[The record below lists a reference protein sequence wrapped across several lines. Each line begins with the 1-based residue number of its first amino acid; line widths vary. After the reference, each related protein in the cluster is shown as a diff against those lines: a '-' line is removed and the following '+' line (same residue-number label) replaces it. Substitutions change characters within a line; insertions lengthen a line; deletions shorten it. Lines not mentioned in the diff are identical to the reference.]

1 MINNLDDIQN
11 ILEEHIDSLVEE
23 FNMSLIYVF
32 GSYGKGNNT
41 KSSDI
46 DIAFLLN
53 KDIDG
58 YTKLDLLGKLV
69 DIFKREDIDIVIL
82 NQANEVLQFQVIK
95 YGKIIYMDS
104 LYNKV
109 VFESRTMSKYMDME
123 HFRKTQQEYSHKRF
137 LDIMDV

>member
-11 ILEEHIDSLVEE
+11 ILKEDMDNLVEE
-23 FNMSLIYVF
+23 FNISLIYVF
-32 GSYGKGNNT
+32 GSFAKGDNT

-46 DIAFLLN
+46 DVAFLLN

-58 YTKLDLLGKLV
+58 YTKLNLLGKLV
-69 DIFKREDIDIVIL
+69 DIFKREDIDLVIL
-82 NQANEVLQFQVIK
+82 NQVNEILQFQVIK

-109 VFESRTMSKYMDME
+109 VYESRTMSKYMDME
-123 HFRKTQQEYSHKRF
+123 HFRKTQQKYSHERF
-137 LDIMDV
+137 LDIMK